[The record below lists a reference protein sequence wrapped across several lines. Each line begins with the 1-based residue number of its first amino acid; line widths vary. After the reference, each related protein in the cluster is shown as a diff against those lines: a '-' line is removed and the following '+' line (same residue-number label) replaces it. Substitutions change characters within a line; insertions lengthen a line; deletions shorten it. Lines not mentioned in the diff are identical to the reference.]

1 MLTNDNCYKTPTKFE
16 NLLMMDLKFLI
27 MNLDFLQTKPKC
39 KPFSDFLI
47 NKKQT
52 VVINRQVSTLTSVN
66 AGTPQRPMLGPII
79 YAA

>member
-1 MLTNDNCYKTPTKFE
+1 MLTNDNCYKAPTKFE

-27 MNLDFLQTKPKC
+27 MNLDFLQTKPKW

-79 YAA
+79 YAV

>member
-1 MLTNDNCYKTPTKFE
+1 MLTNDNCCKTPTKFE

-27 MNLDFLQTKPKC
+27 MNLDFLQTKPKW

-79 YAA
+79 YAV

>member
-27 MNLDFLQTKPKC
+27 MNLDFLQTKPKW

-66 AGTPQRPMLGPII
+66 AGIPQRPMLGPII
-79 YAA
+79 YAV